1 MSRTISFS
9 MTNGEYHLIA
19 HDAQAKGLTPSTYAK
34 TATFGHLNKYA
45 TKGVLSELSSAV
57 SISENKRRGALQ
69 T

>member
-9 MTNGEYHLIA
+9 MTDGEYHLIA

-57 SISENKRRGALQ
+57 SLDAGKRSDAL
-69 T
+69 